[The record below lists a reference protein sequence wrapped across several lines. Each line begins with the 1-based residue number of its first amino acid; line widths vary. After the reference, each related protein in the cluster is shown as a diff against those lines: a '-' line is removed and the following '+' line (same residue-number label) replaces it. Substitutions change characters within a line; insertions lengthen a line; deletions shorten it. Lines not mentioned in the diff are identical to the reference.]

1 MAPSDDAALDA
12 ALEQLAR
19 GGVVA
24 AATES
29 YFGLL
34 ADITNPTAVEALFG
48 LKPRGADK
56 GVPTILP
63 DAGSWPELVAGSIPS
78 LAQAF
83 ADALWP
89 GGLSIALPA
98 AVAVSSRVALDGTL
112 AVRVPGASPAAELAR
127 RFGRPLSATSAN
139 LPGAPPA
146 VHSAAVV
153 QSFAEAIAQ
162 GVLLVVDG
170 ESPGGAPS
178 TVVRIS
184 EGEYAVA
191 RVGAVPVSALD
202 EIAHTLTSRA

>member
-1 MAPSDDAALDA
+1 MAALDERVLRA
-12 ALEQLAR
+12 ALDQLRR

-34 ADITNPTAVEALFG
+34 ADITNPVAVDALFG
-48 LKPRGADK
+48 LKPRGSDK

-63 DAGSWPELVAGSIPS
+63 DAASWEALVAGPIPS
-78 LAQAF
+78 LARAF
-83 ADALWP
+83 AAALWP

-98 AVAVSSRVALDGTL
+98 EERISPRVALDGTL
-112 AVRVPGASPAAELAR
+112 AVRLPGASPAAELAR
-127 RFGRPLSATSAN
+127 QFGRPLSATSAN

-153 QSFAEAIAQ
+153 QSFAEAVAQ
-162 GVLLVVDG
+162 GVLLVIEG

-178 TVVRIS
+178 TVVRVS
-184 EGEYAVA
+184 EAEYAVA
-191 RVGAVPVSALD
+191 RVGAVPVSAL
-202 EIAHTLTSRA
+202 EKIALSLDSRA

>member
-1 MAPSDDAALDA
+1 MPSELEAALA
-12 ALEQLAR
+12 QLAA
-19 GGVVA
+19 GKVVA

-34 ADITNPTAVEALFG
+34 ADIANPIAVEALFA

-63 DAGSWPELVAGSIPS
+63 SRSAWSALVAGSIPS
-78 LAQAF
+78 LAEAF

-98 AVAVSSRVALDGTL
+98 APGVAARVALDGSL
-112 AVRVPGASPAAELAR
+112 AVRLPGECAAAELAR

-139 LPGAPPA
+139 LPGAPPTTR
-146 VHSAAVV
+146 SAAV
-153 QSFAEAIAQ
+153 EAAFPEAVAR
-162 GVLLVVDG
+162 GVLFVLSG

-178 TVVRIS
+178 TVVRVS
-184 EGEYAVA
+184 ETDYAVA
-191 RVGAVPVSALD
+191 RVGAVPPLALD
-202 EIAHTLTSRA
+202 EIAQAHLPLA

>member
-1 MAPSDDAALDA
+1 
-12 ALEQLAR
+12 
-19 GGVVA
+19 
-24 AATES
+24 
-29 YFGLL
+29 L
-34 ADITNPTAVEALFG
+34 ADIENPIAVEALFA

-63 DAGSWPELVAGSIPS
+63 SRSAWPALVSGAIPS

-83 ADALWP
+83 ADGCWP

-98 AVAVSSRVALDGTL
+98 APSVPARVALDGAL
-112 AVRVPGASPAAELAR
+112 AVRLPGASPAAELTR

-146 VHSAAVV
+146 TQSAAVEAA
-153 QSFAEAIAQ
+153 FAAAVAQ
-162 GVLLVVDG
+162 GVLFVLAG

-184 EGEYAVA
+184 EANYAVA
-191 RVGAVPVSALD
+191 RVGAVPLSAL
-202 EIAHTLTSRA
+202 EAIARAHIRRA

>member
-1 MAPSDDAALDA
+1 MPSEVEAALA
-12 ALEQLAR
+12 QLAA
-19 GGVVA
+19 GKVVA

-34 ADITNPTAVEALFG
+34 ADIENPIAVEALFA

-63 DAGSWPELVAGSIPS
+63 SRSAWPALVSGAIPS

-83 ADALWP
+83 ADGCWP

-98 AVAVSSRVALDGTL
+98 APSVPARVALDGAL
-112 AVRVPGASPAAELAR
+112 AVRLPGASPAAELTR

-146 VHSAAVV
+146 TQSAAVEAA
-153 QSFAEAIAQ
+153 FAAAVAQ
-162 GVLLVVDG
+162 GVLFVLAG

-184 EGEYAVA
+184 EANYAVA
-191 RVGAVPVSALD
+191 RVGAVPLSAL
-202 EIAHTLTSRA
+202 EAIARAHIRRA

>member
-1 MAPSDDAALDA
+1 MTDGKALDA
-12 ALEQLAR
+12 ALEQLER

-24 AATES
+24 IATES

-34 ADITNPTAVEALFG
+34 ADIANPAAVEALFA

-63 DAGSWPELVAGSIPS
+63 DRSAWPALVAGSIPS

-83 ADALWP
+83 AAARWP
-89 GGLSIALPA
+89 GGLSIALA
-98 AVAVSSRVALDGTL
+98 AAPTVSPRVALDGSL
-112 AVRVPGASPAAELAR
+112 AVRVPGPSPAAELVR

-146 VHSAAVV
+146 VHSAAVEE
-153 QSFAEAIAQ
+153 SFGDAIAQ
-162 GVLLVVDG
+162 GVLLVVAG

-178 TVVRIS
+178 TVVRVS
-184 EGEYAVA
+184 EAEYAVA
-191 RVGAVPVSALD
+191 RVGAVPVAALD
-202 EIAHTLTSRA
+202 EIAKTHASGA

>member
-1 MAPSDDAALDA
+1 MTSLDDRALSA

-34 ADITNPTAVEALFG
+34 ADITNPVAIEALFG

-63 DAGSWPELVAGSIPS
+63 EASSWPALVAGPIPS
-78 LAQAF
+78 LARAF

-98 AVAVSSRVALDGTL
+98 AGGVSARVALDGTL
-112 AVRVPGASPAAELAR
+112 AVRVPGASPAAELVH

-146 VHSAAVV
+146 VHSVAVLA
-153 QSFAEAIAQ
+153 SFAEAIAQ
-162 GVLLVVDG
+162 GVLLVLEG
-170 ESPGGAPS
+170 ESLGGAPS
-178 TVVRIS
+178 TVVRVS

-191 RVGAVPVSALD
+191 RLGAVPVSALN
-202 EIAHTLTSRA
+202 EIALRQAGRA

>member
-1 MAPSDDAALDA
+1 MPTEIERALAELAAG
-12 ALEQLAR
+12 R
-19 GGVVA
+19 VVA

-34 ADITNPTAVEALFG
+34 ADIQNPLAVEALFA

-63 DAGSWPELVAGSIPS
+63 SRSAWPSLVAGTIPS

-83 ADALWP
+83 ADAHWP

-98 AVAVSSRVALDGTL
+98 APSVAARVALDGSL
-112 AVRVPGASPAAELAR
+112 AVRLPGASPAAELAR

-146 VHSAAVV
+146 TRSEAVEAA
-153 QSFAEAIAQ
+153 FPEAIA
-162 GVLLVVDG
+162 GGALFVLSG

-178 TVVRIS
+178 TVVRVS
-184 EGEYAVA
+184 EAGYAVA
-191 RVGAVPVSALD
+191 RVGAVAPSLLEA
-202 EIAHTLTSRA
+202 IARMQIGHP

>member
-1 MAPSDDAALDA
+1 MASDIEAALA
-12 ALEQLAR
+12 QLAA
-19 GGVVA
+19 GKVVA

-34 ADITNPTAVEALFG
+34 ADIENPIAIEALFA

-63 DAGSWPELVAGSIPS
+63 SRAAWPALVAGAIPS
-78 LAQAF
+78 LAHAF
-83 ADALWP
+83 ADAHWP

-98 AVAVSSRVALDGTL
+98 AASVAARVALDGAL
-112 AVRVPGASPAAELAR
+112 AVRLPGASPAAELAR

-146 VHSAAVV
+146 TRSLEVEAAFASAV
-153 QSFAEAIAQ
+153 EA
-162 GVLLVVDG
+162 GSLCVLFG

-178 TVVRIS
+178 TVVRVS
-184 EGEYAVA
+184 EAAYAVA
-191 RVGAVPVSALD
+191 RVGAVSQASLE
-202 EIAHTLTSRA
+202 EIAKTHLQRA

>member
-1 MAPSDDAALDA
+1 MTSQLETALA
-12 ALEQLAR
+12 QLAAGR
-19 GGVVA
+19 VVA

-34 ADITNPTAVEALFG
+34 ADIANPKAIEALFA

-63 DAGSWPELVAGSIPS
+63 SRAAWPSLVAGNIPI

-83 ADALWP
+83 ADAFWP

-98 AVAVSSRVALDGTL
+98 ATSVAARVALDGSL
-112 AVRVPGASPAAELAR
+112 AVRLPGASPAAELAR
-127 RFGRPLSATSAN
+127 RFGRSLSATSAN

-146 VHSAAVV
+146 RLSIEVEIAFAA
-153 QSFAEAIAQ
+153 AIAR
-162 GVLLVVDG
+162 GGLFVLPG

-178 TVVRIS
+178 TVVRVS
-184 EGEYAVA
+184 EADFAVA
-191 RVGAVPVSALD
+191 RVGAVPPAAL
-202 EIAHTLTSRA
+202 EAIAKTRVPPA